1 MSRSYK
7 HRKSSV
13 IHFKENNDK
22 EHKRNAVI
30 AVRNA
35 TDVPNGSQ
43 YKKFYCS
50 WNICDYRWI
59 QEKYTR
65 DEFRKK
71 WFDTLHSNKNKRGFD
86 SFDFHRKKFRTWKE
100 AYRFYLKNN
109 KTK

>member
-35 TDVPNGSQ
+35 TEVPNGSQ

-71 WFDTLHSNKNKRGFD
+71 WFDTLHSNKTNVDLILLIFIEKNSALG
-86 SFDFHRKKFRTWKE
+86 KKHI
-100 AYRFYLKNN
+100 ALI
-109 KTK
+109 